1 MSNNIE
7 GGTMDLRKEIKL
19 SYLQLKRE
27 VYYDQANLF
36 LREAIARFEKGNFD
50 HLSEISLDINNYLDS
65 PKENSAWLEE
75 QLKSIDCFLLPKRLK
90 KNADDTDKTKKS
102 IINNVRESDSYEV
115 EDIFYYFSGNISLYI
130 LSVLWCRLVGR
141 FLDNELSDECFGNR
155 LESHVGKDADLSHF
169 SKLFKTY
176 LRQYQN
182 WRDGAINQGLRLLKD
197 KKNIFIIALDI
208 KQCYYRLETNWDKI
222 SEIIEEKG
230 DKNYKKYCKALNLAL
245 KKIHEQYHAKT
256 HDMLTKTVFFDE
268 SKETHM
274 DLDLPIGLPIGLPS
288 SQILANWELKPLDDL
303 INKNVRPIHYGRY
316 VDDLLIVLNV
326 PKQDPKD
333 LDTRSILK
341 KYFEDS
347 GILIGSNNL
356 GAEAKNNTKDED
368 IEYRVVGYK
377 HLLIQQE
384 KIIIHYYQHDHSWA
398 GLKEFKEDLR
408 NQSSEFRF
416 LPTDDMH
423 KELSNEAYD
432 LQYEGS
438 INKFRSLI
446 GISENQNKL
455 TQYIYKQQ
463 LKAWLCSSKLDS
475 SIIKELFLF
484 YKGKNILNYIRTWE
498 RIFTLFLVT
507 NRNKQFYRFEKELV
521 KTISKINFE
530 NCVDITQKINVDC
543 KHYLE
548 IAKSMALG
556 YIDQGKINEYS
567 LNDNFL
573 ELPKWFRNSLL
584 LRKQNIVWPL
594 LDYSGYKGS
603 LISLNLSDYKDK
615 VLRNVTN
622 DKIEESTRYIHPDEQ
637 ILLSLLI
644 KVVNI
649 EGEFKKGLPDYP
661 FYSNSEF
668 FLDNKPKDNFKRIRE
683 ELGFQYKTLETN
695 SIQHRDNHKNPFAL
709 ELKFPKSKPEEK
721 DQLCVGIANVKVH
734 KNRIMDCMRAKQ
746 PLLDNFEKQNNIF
759 QILNEAQRDI
769 KCDLLVFPE
778 LFIPFGWLP
787 FMANQS
793 RRLNIGIIF
802 GIEHINIGKYS
813 LNLVATLLPYR
824 DENDFS
830 KLYLSLRLKNY
841 YSPMEAYTLDKL
853 GLERP
858 DFPHVYEKFH
868 WADSV
873 FTVFNCF
880 ELTNIFHRGL
890 FRSDIDFLTVVEHNK
905 DVNYYS
911 NLLEAV
917 SRDVHCFAI
926 QANNSEYGD
935 SRIIA
940 PKSTETMNFVRVKGG
955 ENPVLLKAYL
965 PIKELRDFQSK
976 YFDPLCKNFKP
987 TPAGFDHEKA
997 RQRK

>member
-1 MSNNIE
+1 MN
-7 GGTMDLRKEIKL
+7 LLKEIEL

-27 VYYDQANLF
+27 VYYDQADLF
-36 LREAIARFEKGNFD
+36 LRESIARFEKGD
-50 HLSEISLDINNYLDS
+50 PKHLSKMFTEIMNYVNS
-65 PKENSAWLEE
+65 PIANRAWFED
-75 QLKSIDCFLLPKRLK
+75 QLKSIDVYLLPKKL
-90 KNADDTDKTKKS
+90 NDNINNDESKKS
-102 IINNVRESDSYEV
+102 IINNVRENDSYKVKEL
-115 EDIFYYFSGNISLYI
+115 FYYFTGNISLYI
-130 LSVLWCRLVGR
+130 LSVLWCRIIGR
-141 FLDNELSDECFGNR
+141 FLDYELSDECFGNR
-155 LESHVGKDADLSHF
+155 IESYIGTDVEPKHF

-182 WRDGAINQGLRLLKD
+182 WRDSAINQGLNLLEH

-208 KQCYYRLETNWDKI
+208 KQCYYRLETDWGKV
-222 SEIIEEKG
+222 SKVLEEKG
-230 DKNYKKYCKALNLAL
+230 DKRCKIYAKTLNATLE
-245 KKIHEQYHAKT
+245 KMHEQYHSKT
-256 HDMLTKTVFFDE
+256 QRMLTKSVFSDDSYE
-268 SKETHM
+268 SHGELK
-274 DLDLPIGLPIGLPS
+274 LPIGLPIGLPS
-288 SQILANWELKPLDDL
+288 SHILANWELKGLDDL

-316 VDDLLIVLNV
+316 VDDLLIILNV

-341 KYFEDS
+341 KHFEDS
-347 GILIGSNNL
+347 GILIRSNNL
-356 GAEAKNNTKDED
+356 GAEAKNNTKVEN

-530 NCVDITQKINVDC
+530 DCVDITQKINVDC

-556 YIDQGKINEYS
+556 YIDQDKINEYS

-603 LISLNLSDYKDK
+603 LISLNLSDYKEKGLEVVEDDM
-615 VLRNVTN
+615 NP
-622 DKIEESTRYIHPDEQ
+622 KIKKSTRYIHPDEQ

-644 KVVNI
+644 KVMNI

-668 FLDNKPKDNFKRIRE
+668 FLDNEPKDSFKRIRE

-709 ELKFPKSKPEEK
+709 ELKFPKSKTEEK
-721 DQLCVGIANVKVH
+721 DQLCVAIANVKVH
-734 KNRIMDCMRAKQ
+734 KNRIMECMRAKQ
-746 PLLDNFEKQNNIF
+746 PLLDDFEKQNIIF

-813 LNLVATLLPYR
+813 LNLVATLLPYS
-824 DENDFS
+824 DENNFS

-926 QANNSEYGD
+926 QANNSDYGD

-976 YFDPLCKNFKP
+976 YFDPLCKDFKP